1 VTAYYLI
8 YIICVHFVII
18 FHLGPWLKIL
28 QATKTALQ
36 GKQGHIKLLDLASG
50 PGEPGLTIAKEMPH
64 VGSAYHPLR
73 CLM

>member
-1 VTAYYLI
+1 
-8 YIICVHFVII
+8 VII
-18 FHLGPWLKIL
+18 FYLGPWLKIL

-64 VGSAYHPLR
+64 VGSAYHPLL
-73 CLM
+73 CLL